1 MGHSSRREFLK
12 SSVTAAA
19 FTAGIEGGLASSLLA
34 SPTISSQNVAML
46 LGESS
51 GFSESGFPCFQFA

>member
-1 MGHSSRREFLK
+1 MGTSRREFLK

-19 FTAGIEGGLASSLLA
+19 VTAGIDGGLAKSLLA
-34 SPTISSQNVAML
+34 SPTISSENVAML
-46 LGESS
+46 LEESS